1 MTFLIIDL
9 SPSLLNKIQPDS
21 PDYLNLHP
29 TRQTTYHIL
38 IQAIEF
44 LKIDL
49 IFFQKLFLSISI
61 LALFYLIKQKTNI
74 FFSIAAYLLI
84 ISNVYYTSF
93 SKTILTEAF
102 FFSFINLA
110 IYFVFDLKKKYNL
123 ILFSLCCGMI
133 SALKPIGVPVAL
145 TLIIIGLIQIKKIN
159 QFFLILIFCLIPNIV
174 EFFFFYSNFSKRD
187 TVFKHSVAGKLFI
200 LSGKDSFEINNY
212 PENLRQLL
220 LVSKAEFKPVH
231 KYLDKI
237 DNIFLRSELLS
248 DYEVVAQYQ
257 TFNFESVKKVNFDR
271 QIIFDNS
278 SIIFFQL
285 IRNNLSDYLK
295 LSFYHYLGSW
305 SIGSKVRFL
314 EKNNNKIPMYEEL
327 KLSSGPMDIPN
338 LKLVELAQYFFI
350 ILLFILMFYSL
361 IFCLSLSGIIKK
373 KLDFQIFSI
382 IFLIQSYLIL
392 ICLTNVSTPRY
403 LMSVYTILI
412 VLFIDFL
419 SQIQKVIKKY

>member
-1 MTFLIIDL
+1 MKSFDVVKFFFLFLLTFLIIDL

-174 EFFFFYSNFSKRD
+174 EFFF
-187 TVFKHSVAGKLFI
+187 TVISAKERHCF
-200 LSGKDSFEINNY
+200 
-212 PENLRQLL
+212 
-220 LVSKAEFKPVH
+220 
-231 KYLDKI
+231 
-237 DNIFLRSELLS
+237 
-248 DYEVVAQYQ
+248 
-257 TFNFESVKKVNFDR
+257 
-271 QIIFDNS
+271 
-278 SIIFFQL
+278 
-285 IRNNLSDYLK
+285 
-295 LSFYHYLGSW
+295 
-305 SIGSKVRFL
+305 
-314 EKNNNKIPMYEEL
+314 
-327 KLSSGPMDIPN
+327 
-338 LKLVELAQYFFI
+338 
-350 ILLFILMFYSL
+350 
-361 IFCLSLSGIIKK
+361 
-373 KLDFQIFSI
+373 
-382 IFLIQSYLIL
+382 
-392 ICLTNVSTPRY
+392 
-403 LMSVYTILI
+403 
-412 VLFIDFL
+412 
-419 SQIQKVIKKY
+419 